1 MIVYLLPIFIIFTFA
16 YAHVRKLD
24 TYSTF
29 CGGVKEGAKTIWEI
43 FPLLV
48 AICIL
53 LELFRASG
61 LQTLTC
67 RALSPVFNLFGI
79 PDGLIELV
87 LLRPFSGSATTA
99 IFKDI
104 ISRYGVNSYV
114 TRVGAVIMS
123 SSETVFYITAIYF
136 SKLKLKKL
144 GTAIPIS
151 LFCSFVGAVLACTLC
166 KIM

>member
-1 MIVYLLPIFIIFTFA
+1 MIIYLLPIFVIFTLT
-16 YAHVRKLD
+16 YAHMRKVD
-24 TYSTF
+24 VYATF
-29 CGGVKEGAKTIWEI
+29 TKGVKEGAMTVWEI

-48 AICIL
+48 AICLL
-53 LELFRASG
+53 LELFRQSG
-61 LQTLTC
+61 LQSIVCNLF
-67 RALSPVFNLFGI
+67 SPVFGIFGI
-79 PDGLIELV
+79 PDGLIEMV

-104 ISRYGVNSYV
+104 IANYGVNSYT
-114 TRVGAVIMS
+114 TRVAATIMS
-123 SSETVFYITAIYF
+123 SSETVFYITAVYF

-151 LFCSFVGAVLACTLC
+151 LFCTFVGAVLSCLLC

>member
-1 MIVYLLPIFIIFTFA
+1 MIVYLLPIFVIFTLA
-16 YAHVRKLD
+16 YAHMRKVD
-24 TYSTF
+24 VDSNF
-29 CGGVKEGAKTIWEI
+29 CSGVKEGAKTIWEV

-61 LQTLTC
+61 LQSLAC
-67 RALSPVFNLFGI
+67 KALSPVFSLFGI

-99 IFKDI
+99 LFKDI
-104 ISRYGVNSYV
+104 ISTYGVNSYV

-123 SSETVFYITAIYF
+123 SSETVFYITAVYF

-151 LFCSFVGAVLACTLC
+151 LFCSFVGAILACLLC

>member
-1 MIVYLLPIFIIFTFA
+1 MIVYLLPIFVIFTFA
-16 YAHVRKLD
+16 YAHMRKVD
-24 TYSTF
+24 VYATF
-29 CGGVKEGAKTIWEI
+29 SGGVKDGAKIVWEI

-48 AICIL
+48 SICLL

-61 LQTLTC
+61 LQTITS
-67 RALSPVFNLFGI
+67 RALSPVFSLFGI

-104 ISRYGVNSYV
+104 ISNYGVNSYV
-114 TRVGAVIMS
+114 TRVAATIMS
-123 SSETVFYITAIYF
+123 SSETVFYITAVYF

-151 LFCSFVGAVLACTLC
+151 LFCSFVGAILSCLLC